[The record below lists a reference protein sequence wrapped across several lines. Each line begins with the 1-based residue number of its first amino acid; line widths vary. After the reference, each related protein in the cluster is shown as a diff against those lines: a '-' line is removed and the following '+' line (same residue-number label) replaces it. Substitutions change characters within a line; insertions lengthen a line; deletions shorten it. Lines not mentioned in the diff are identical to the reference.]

1 MRLGWGVA
9 GVLAALAAV
18 AVLASKQVDA
28 TRVTVPVVQPVP
40 GASAPAQGDSEAA
53 VRAQGQQV
61 QRQIQQQVESLM
73 QQPRPMP
80 DEDSK

>member
-1 MRLGWGVA
+1 MRMGWGLA
-9 GVLAALAAV
+9 GVLAALTIV
-18 AVLASKQVDA
+18 AVLARKQVDA
-28 TRVTVPVVQPVP
+28 TRVTVPAVP
-40 GASAPAQGDSEAA
+40 GASAPAQGASDAIIR
-53 VRAQGQQV
+53 VQGQQV